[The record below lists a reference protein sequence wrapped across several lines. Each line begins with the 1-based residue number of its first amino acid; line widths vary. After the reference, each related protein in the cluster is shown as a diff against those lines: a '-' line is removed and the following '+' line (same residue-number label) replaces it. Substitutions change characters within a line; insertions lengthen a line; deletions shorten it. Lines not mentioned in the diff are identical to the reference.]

1 MYNSCIQSAEDPEKV
16 VALVRTLP
24 ANNRRVLLFVISFL
38 QLFLPDHVQ
47 SVTKMT
53 SANLALVMAPNLLRC
68 DSESMA
74 IVFTN
79 AR

>member
-1 MYNSCIQSAEDPEKV
+1 MYNACIESAEDPERV
-16 VALVRTLP
+16 VALVRALP
-24 ANNRRVLLFVISFL
+24 PNNRRVLLFVISFL
-38 QLFLPDHVQ
+38 QLFLPEHVA

-74 IVFTN
+74 VVFTN